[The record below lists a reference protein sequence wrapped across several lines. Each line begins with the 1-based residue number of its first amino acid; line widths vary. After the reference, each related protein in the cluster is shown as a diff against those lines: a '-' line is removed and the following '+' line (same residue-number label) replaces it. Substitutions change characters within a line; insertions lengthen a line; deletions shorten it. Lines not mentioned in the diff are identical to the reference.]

1 MWSVTIVVC
10 GLLGFDCVKFVPCKA
25 LKCEF
30 HLNNMY
36 KNSVFTDANY
46 A

>member
-1 MWSVTIVVC
+1 MVC

-36 KNSVFTDANY
+36 KNSVSTDSNY